1 MNGVLVLILWGLVSL
16 VFAAVVVAWWEHLGR
31 QGAAQFAKAQAT
43 QAKAA
48 RVVSIDVELDALEA
62 TAQGT
67 GDVYERQQTLGGA
80 IARMAGATGTG
91 WTDTAPMIGMGLRS
105 GDERATRLDQFEPTA
120 S

>member
-1 MNGVLVLILWGLVSL
+1 MNGVMVLILWGLASL

-31 QGAAQFAKAQAT
+31 QGAAHDAKA

-48 RVVSIDVELDALEA
+48 RAASVDVELDALEA

-80 IARMAGATGTG
+80 MARMAGATGTG
-91 WTDTAPMIGMGLRS
+91 WTDTAPMIGMGLPNRKS
-105 GDERATRLDQFEPTA
+105 TQDQFEPTA

>member
-31 QGAAQFAKAQAT
+31 QAAAQFAKT

-48 RVVSIDVELDALEA
+48 RAVSIDVELDALEA

-105 GDERATRLDQFEPTA
+105 REERPTRLDQFEPTA

>member
-1 MNGVLVLILWGLVSL
+1 MNGVLVLILWGLL
-16 VFAAVVVAWWEHLGR
+16 GLLFAAVVVAWWEHLGR
-31 QGAAQFAKAQAT
+31 KGAAQHAKM

-67 GDVYERQQTLGGA
+67 GDVYVRQQTLGGA
-80 IARMAGATGTG
+80 MARMAGATGTG
-91 WTDTAPMIGMGLRS
+91 WTDTAPMIGMGLPSRK
-105 GDERATRLDQFEPTA
+105 TKQDQFEPTA

>member
-1 MNGVLVLILWGLVSL
+1 MNGVIVLILWGLLGL

-31 QGAAQFAKAQAT
+31 QGAAQHAKMQAR
-43 QAKAA
+43 AA
-48 RVVSIDVELDALEA
+48 RVVTIDVELNELEA
-62 TAQGT
+62 SAQGT

-91 WTDTAPMIGMGLRS
+91 WTDTAPMIGMGLPRRKS
-105 GDERATRLDQFEPTA
+105 AQDQFEPTA